1 MHAKGKEH
9 DMELYEL
16 LGNSEN
22 VLAKEIYETTKRVRD
37 FIEIGEFACARDALD
52 IA

>member
-1 MHAKGKEH
+1 MYWQKKY
-9 DMELYEL
+9 M
-16 LGNSEN
+16 
-22 VLAKEIYETTKRVRD
+22 KPQKRVRD